1 MESIFNIVDLKAV
14 LSFVGGGG
22 FLWVLNYALSLR
34 KQRKDEFV
42 ILRETWKSQFEEMR
56 NELAETK
63 EQLKLAREEIAEL
76 KDELEAAIGQKM
88 IYQEKLKDLL
98 NDRED

>member
-14 LSFVGGGG
+14 LSFIGGGG

-42 ILRETWKSQFEEMR
+42 NT
-56 NELAETK
+56 EL
-63 EQLKLAREEIAEL
+63 
-76 KDELEAAIGQKM
+76 
-88 IYQEKLKDLL
+88 
-98 NDRED
+98 